1 MELPE
6 TGRAVKAGESVVV
19 VESVKAVSDVYAP
32 VSGTVI
38 AVNEELLDRPELLN
52 EAPYEAGWIIRLEM
66 SDEGQ
71 LAALMSNEEYAQFVE
86 QEEEA

>member
-38 AVNEELLDRPELLN
+38 AVNEEILDRPELLN